1 MAVIKVFDS
10 VGVKTVVLMG
20 NMSEQAYDEEFDD
33 DMDEFINESAET
45 TDDGF

>member
-10 VGVKTVVLMG
+10 VGVKTVQLMG
-20 NMSEQAYDEEFDD
+20 NLEEQPYDEEIS
-33 DMDEFINESAET
+33 DEDINEIAEE

>member
-10 VGVKTVVLMG
+10 IGVKTVVLMG
-20 NMSEQAYDEEFDD
+20 NMSEQAYDEQIDDDFDD
-33 DMDEFINESAET
+33 LINESAET

>member
-10 VGVKTVVLMG
+10 NGVKTVLLMG
-20 NMSEQAYDEEFDD
+20 NINEQDYDEIS
-33 DMDEFINESAET
+33 DEEINEFAED

>member
-20 NMSEQAYDEEFDD
+20 NLEEQAYDEEFDD
-33 DMDEFINESAET
+33 DMDDIINQMAEE